1 MLAHALKEEGFTIIS
16 MCPGWVQTD
25 MGQRAA
31 DDVRLHHSNFTFVE
45 CMVCKQAYSSLTVQN
60 VAPCQT
66 VTSRSCCLVMHM
78 LKTRLA

>member
-31 DDVRLHHSNFTFVE
+31 DDVRLHHPSFTLAE
-45 CMVCKQAYSSLTVQN
+45 CMVCKASLQLIYN
-60 VAPCQT
+60 
-66 VTSRSCCLVMHM
+66 
-78 LKTRLA
+78 